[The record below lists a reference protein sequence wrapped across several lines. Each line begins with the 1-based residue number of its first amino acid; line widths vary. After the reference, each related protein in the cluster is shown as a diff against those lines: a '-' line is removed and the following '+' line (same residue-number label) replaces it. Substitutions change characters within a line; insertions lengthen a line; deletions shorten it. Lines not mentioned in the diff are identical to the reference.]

1 MKTAQLLSVVLFAS
15 LCLGQ
20 ELKPQSHPPNFVSEP
35 QTFSLW
41 EHGAPGAQGSAPED
55 VPTIT
60 AFVPMD
66 PTRSGTAVLIAPGGS
81 YHMLASNHEGRQVA
95 NWFNAMNVTAFV
107 LKYRLGPKYHNP
119 IELQDAQRAMRWVRA
134 HAAQYGYD
142 PNRVGMMGFSAGG
155 HLTSTVG
162 THFDDGNP
170 AASDPIDRVSCKPNF
185 LILGYPVI
193 TMLPPYAHEG
203 SVTNLLGDNS
213 TTEQRKQ
220 MSSEL
225 HVTAQTPP
233 TFLLSTTEDGL
244 VPVENTV
251 MFYMALRKAGVP
263 AEMHVFEK
271 GPHGV
276 GLDLADPVLGV
287 WPTLLSNWL
296 RERGLLT
303 R

>member
-20 ELKPQSHPPNFVSEP
+20 ELKPQSHPPNFVAEP
-35 QTFSLW
+35 QTFPLW

-60 AFVPMD
+60 AFIPLD

-119 IELQDAQRAMRWVRA
+119 VELEDAQRAMRWVRA
-134 HAAQYGYD
+134 HAAQYGFD

-170 AASDPIDRVSCKPNF
+170 AASDPIDRVSCKPDF

-203 SVTNLLGDNS
+203 SVTSLLGDNPS
-213 TTEQRKQ
+213 TELRKQ

-225 HVTAQTPP
+225 HVTAETPP

-287 WPTLLSNWL
+287 WPTLLANWL
-296 RERGLLT
+296 RERGLLN

>member
-170 AASDPIDRVSCKPNF
+170 AASDPIDRVSCKPDF

-203 SVTNLLGDNS
+203 SVTNLLGENS
-213 TTEQRKQ
+213 STEQRKQ

-225 HVTAQTPP
+225 HVTTQTPP

>member
-170 AASDPIDRVSCKPNF
+170 AASDPIDRVSCKPDF

-225 HVTAQTPP
+225 HVTTQTPP

>member
-1 MKTAQLLSVVLFAS
+1 MKTAPLLSVVLFAS

-20 ELKPQSHPPNFVSEP
+20 ELKPQSHPPNFVAEP

-41 EHGAPGAQGSAPED
+41 EHVAPGAQGTAPED

-60 AFVPMD
+60 AFVPLD

-81 YHMLASNHEGRQVA
+81 YRMLASNHEGRQVA

-119 IELQDAQRAMRWVRA
+119 IELEDGQRAMRWVRA

-142 PNRVGMMGFSAGG
+142 PNRIGMMGFSAGG

-162 THFDDGNP
+162 THFDGGNP
-170 AASDPIDRVSCKPNF
+170 AASDPIDRVSCRPDF

-203 SVTNLLGDNS
+203 SVTSLLGDNPS
-213 TTEQRKQ
+213 TELRKQ

-251 MFYMALRKAGVP
+251 MFYLALRKAGVP

-296 RERGLLT
+296 RERGLLN

>member
-142 PNRVGMMGFSAGG
+142 QNRVGMMGFSAGG

-203 SVTNLLGDNS
+203 SVTNLLGENS
-213 TTEQRKQ
+213 STEQRKQ

-233 TFLLSTTEDGL
+233 TFLLSTTGDGL

>member
-225 HVTAQTPP
+225 HVTTQTPP